1 MVMSNFNDWINEIVV
16 GVVTAILGGITWLI
30 RTVLTNQKQI
40 DMLKED
46 LNSRDIQRGEDRQ
59 MWRELRDDVKEVK
72 RDILKMYQTKD

>member
-1 MVMSNFNDWINEIVV
+1 MSNLNDWINEIVV

>member
-1 MVMSNFNDWINEIVV
+1 MSNLNDWINEIVV

-46 LNSRDIQRGEDRQ
+46 LNSRDIQRGEDRE
-59 MWRELRDDVKEVK
+59 MWRELRDDVKEVR
-72 RDILKMYQTKD
+72 RDILKMHQTKD

>member
-1 MVMSNFNDWINEIVV
+1 MSNFNDWINEIVV